1 MKKRFPLRSLLV
13 VFAILAA
20 LQATAVDTYQI
31 ALRFR
36 TGEVRRYNF
45 EETLLL
51 KFQAP
56 GQGTLEFKTAI
67 RGVLRQEVLRVDP
80 DGTAEMACRMESWQ
94 RRNWANGSEVASD
107 PKESETILGLRLRL
121 KVSPN
126 GAVQI
131 LEPAKM
137 PESIPL
143 EAYADY
149 SFLPA
154 RPVAV
159 GEEWTK
165 SFNLD
170 IGGVDC
176 PTTVRNRLEK
186 VETIGNTR
194 VAKIGQELRQEV
206 SEFSVPLEESFVG
219 RATAAGTFIGVGA
232 ISFDL
237 ERGSPKEGA
246 SLFQGRLVAKIQTGE
261 ARMEMPMEMELSAMS
276 TLLP

>member
-1 MKKRFPLRSLLV
+1 MKKGLPLHLLLV
-13 VFAILAA
+13 VFALLSAI
-20 LQATAVDTYQI
+20 QAMATETYKI
-31 ALRFR
+31 VLRFR
-36 TGEVRRYNF
+36 AGEVRRYSV

-51 KFQAP
+51 KLQMP
-56 GQGTLEFKTAI
+56 SQGTIEAKTVI
-67 RGVLRQEVLRVDP
+67 RATLRQEILRVDS
-80 DGTAEMACRMESWQ
+80 DGAAEMACRMESWQ

-159 GEEWTK
+159 GDEWTK

-206 SEFSVPLEESFVG
+206 SEFSVPLEESLVG

-246 SLFQGRLVAKIQTGE
+246 CLFQGRLVAKIQTGE